1 MHCSIMG
8 SREGPTMTAHPF
20 STFPVRG
27 KKDAIRARHRARQ
40 IASLLRFSPQEQ
52 ACIAAGTFA
61 VVCQALDVLGKA
73 LLCFQIEANQLQ
85 VFIRVGGQAERR
97 ARGRRS
103 GSADGDARP
112 LLRLVKPLPE
122 EQPMSEAD
130 LAWLIDNAEES
141 PIELFEEVVKQN
153 QEVLGL
159 LHELAASQRPG
170 KEDQPARP
178 SAA

>member
-1 MHCSIMG
+1 
-8 SREGPTMTAHPF
+8 MTAHPF

-40 IASLLRFSPQEQ
+40 IASLLRFSLQEQ

-61 VVCQALDVLGKA
+61 VACQALDVLGKA
-73 LLCFQIEANQLQ
+73 LLCFQIEDQQLQ
-85 VFIRVGGQAERR
+85 VYIRVGRQADRR
-97 ARGRRS
+97 ARRSRRE
-103 GSADGDARP
+103 ADGDVGP
-112 LLRLVKPLPE
+112 LMRLVKSLPE

-130 LAWLIDNAEES
+130 LAWLIGNAEES
-141 PIELFEEVVKQN
+141 PVELFEEVVKQN

-159 LHELAASQRPG
+159 LHELAASQRHE
-170 KEDQPARP
+170 KEDQAARS